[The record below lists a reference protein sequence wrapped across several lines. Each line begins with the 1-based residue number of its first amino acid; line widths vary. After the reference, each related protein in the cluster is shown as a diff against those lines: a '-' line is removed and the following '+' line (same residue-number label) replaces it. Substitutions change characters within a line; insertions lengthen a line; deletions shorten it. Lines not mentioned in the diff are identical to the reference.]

1 MRERI
6 VEIAENGRFLSCR
19 DGFLLVSE
27 KGEEL
32 GRVPL
37 DDVLGVIAT
46 APGVS
51 FSRSLVD
58 SLATRGAA
66 FVICGKNFTPAAWLV
81 PMTGHHAQG
90 ERLRAQAAASVPLRK
105 RAWQALVQSKL
116 QWQAAALAAA
126 GIHPAPLLSL
136 VDKVRS
142 GDPSNTEAQGARRY
156 WKLLFGKS
164 FQRNTDAP
172 GLNARLNYGYAV
184 LRAAA
189 ARAVAGAGL
198 HPGLGVF
205 HSSHKNPMPL
215 ADDLMEPFRPA
226 IDAAVR
232 LGMAGT
238 DCEEGVTQEAKKQLV
253 KTLFLDIDTDRGT
266 TPLAICIQRLASSL
280 AELFMGERKELEIV
294 PAPVGEVLRQRLLT
308 ESESEDTD
316 RISADVDDG
325 DV

>member
-66 FVICGKNFTPAAWLV
+66 FVLCGKNFTPAAWLV
-81 PMTGHHAQG
+81 PMTGHHSQG
-90 ERLRAQAAASVPLRK
+90 ERLRAQAEASVPLRK
-105 RAWQALVQSKL
+105 RSWQALVQAKL
-116 QWQAAALAAA
+116 KWQAATLAAA
-126 GIHPAPLLSL
+126 GVPPAPLLSL
-136 VDKVRS
+136 ADKVRS
-142 GDPSNTEAQGARRY
+142 GDPNNIEAQGARRY

-164 FQRNTDAP
+164 FQRDTEAA
-172 GLNARLNYGYAV
+172 GLNALLNYGYAV

-226 IDAAVR
+226 IDAMVR
-232 LGMAGT
+232 IGMVGAG
-238 DCEEGVTQEAKKQLV
+238 CEEGVTPEAKRRLV
-253 KTLFLDIDTDRGT
+253 KTLFLDIDTNRGI
-266 TPLAICIQRLASSL
+266 TPLMTCIHRLASSL
-280 AELFMGERKELEIV
+280 AELFLEEREELEIA
-294 PAPVGEVLRQRLLT
+294 PAPAGDLLKQRLLA
-308 ESESEDTD
+308 ESGNEDTD
-316 RISADVDDG
+316 GIPADVDDG